1 MSACAKSD
9 GRAVQAL
16 ALMHTTTAITLTL
29 LVLAYAVVSG
39 VVRRWYVA
47 PALIFVA
54 FGVALG
60 PSVLGVVDV
69 QNADAESFT
78 ILAQLALTVILFNQA
93 SRLNLRTELRR
104 GHLTVRLLAIG
115 IPMTVG
121 LGTLTA
127 AVLLPVLPVW
137 EAVCLAVIV
146 APTEVALIEA
156 LLEDR
161 RIPEHI
167 RHALSA
173 ESGFY
178 DGFALAALLA
188 ALAVAS
194 EQQDPELARWVWFGV
209 RTEFVSVALGAGIG
223 LIGTAVIV
231 RSRARGWMSQTWA
244 QLATLALALIAFAAG
259 EQLHASGFVA
269 AFVAGLAFALVS
281 MITRQT
287 AEATQVSDAVGELLE
302 LLVFVMFGAFAVIAA
317 WRDAGWRVV
326 VFAIVALFAVRIV
339 AVLLAMI
346 RSDVP
351 LSNTLFM
358 GWFGPRGIGTLVLGL
373 LVVDKGEIQQHN
385 VITQAVVVTV
395 TLSLVLHS
403 VTAPLAVRLAATAGS
418 AESG

>member
-1 MSACAKSD
+1 
-9 GRAVQAL
+9 
-16 ALMHTTTAITLTL
+16 
-29 LVLAYAVVSG
+29 
-39 VVRRWYVA
+39 
-47 PALIFVA
+47 
-54 FGVALG
+54 
-60 PSVLGVVDV
+60 
-69 QNADAESFT
+69 
-78 ILAQLALTVILFNQA
+78 
-93 SRLNLRTELRR
+93 
-104 GHLTVRLLAIG
+104 
-115 IPMTVG
+115 MTVG

-287 AEATQVSDAVGELLE
+287 TEATQVSDAVGELLE
-302 LLVFVMFGAFAVIAA
+302 LLVFTMFGAFAVIAA

-403 VTAPLAVRLAATAGS
+403 VTAPLAVRLAADAGS

>member
-1 MSACAKSD
+1 
-9 GRAVQAL
+9 
-16 ALMHTTTAITLTL
+16 MHTTTAIALTL

-39 VVRRWYVA
+39 LVRRWYVA
-47 PALIFVA
+47 PALIFVV

-69 QNADAESFT
+69 KNADAQSFT

-93 SRLNLRTELRR
+93 SRLNLRTELRH

-115 IPMTVG
+115 IPVTVG
-121 LGTLTA
+121 LGALTA

-156 LLEDR
+156 VLEDR
-161 RIPEHI
+161 RVPELV

-178 DGFALAALLA
+178 DGFALAALFA
-188 ALAVAS
+188 ALAIAS
-194 EQQDPELARWVWFGV
+194 EQTDPEPARWVWFGV
-209 RTEFVSVALGAGIG
+209 RTELISVALGVAIG
-223 LIGTAVIV
+223 LIGAAVIV
-231 RSRARGWMSQTWA
+231 RSRARGWMSPTWA
-244 QLATLALALIAFAAG
+244 QLATLALALISFAAG
-259 EQLHASGFVA
+259 ERLHASGFVA
-269 AFVAGLAFALVS
+269 AFAAGLAFAAVS
-281 MITRQT
+281 TITGQT
-287 AEATQVSDAVGELLE
+287 AEATQVSDAIGELLE
-302 LLVFVMFGAFAVIAA
+302 LLVFAMFGAFAVIAS
-317 WRDAGWRVV
+317 WRDVGWRVV
-326 VFAIVALFAVRIV
+326 VFAIMALFAIRVV

-351 LSNTLFM
+351 LTQTLFM

-373 LVVDKGEIQQHN
+373 LVVDQGEIQEGT
-385 VITQAVVVTV
+385 VIAQAVVVTV

-403 VTAPLAVRLAATAGS
+403 LTAPLAVRLAAKS
-418 AESG
+418 AQPAQSA